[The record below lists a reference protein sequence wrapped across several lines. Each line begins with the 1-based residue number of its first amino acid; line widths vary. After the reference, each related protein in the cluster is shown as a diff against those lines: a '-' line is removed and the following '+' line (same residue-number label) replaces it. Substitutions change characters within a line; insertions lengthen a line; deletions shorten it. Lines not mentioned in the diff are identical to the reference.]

1 MYLHQLERLSRARL
15 LPLFILCISGLFISN
30 IVAPQA
36 TFSGNV
42 LNIPKAT
49 VGQKAYSL
57 DLGLS
62 VNGANYDFGLL
73 AASEIPFN
81 GTEGASVFD
90 GQVLRVPSL
99 AAGGVDYTLDLNLIS
114 SDPIIFRLATYSIVE
129 SSVQSKLEQATALY
143 KESIDSQTVQLRCVV
158 CHIQGGLAGGSDLL
172 FTRSSSTSTTTNFG
186 IFSQFLDNRDTRR
199 TKLLNKVRG
208 IDHDGGVQLT
218 EGSVGYTQFEKFLKL
233 LLEYQAEV

>member
-36 TFSGNV
+36 IFSGNV

-73 AASEIPFN
+73 AA
-81 GTEGASVFD
+81 
-90 GQVLRVPSL
+90 
-99 AAGGVDYTLDLNLIS
+99 GGVDYPLDLNLIS

-129 SSVQSKLEQATALY
+129 SSVQSKLEQVTALY
-143 KESIDSQTVQLRCVV
+143 KESIDSQTV
-158 CHIQGGLAGGSDLL
+158 
-172 FTRSSSTSTTTNFG
+172 
-186 IFSQFLDNRDTRR
+186 
-199 TKLLNKVRG
+199 
-208 IDHDGGVQLT
+208 
-218 EGSVGYTQFEKFLKL
+218 
-233 LLEYQAEV
+233 